1 MVQRWAGL
9 FAIRPHPRPAATHSA
24 ATGEVWG
31 RGLTLPRRRLWHL
44 APLLLLLL
52 SIVLSACSTSGGDDK
67 TLAIVTMFPTSGPD
81 AAVGQ
86 AMQQAVDLAVKQN
99 SSLSN
104 GYHLIAQHIDEAS
117 PLREGS
123 LDAALS
129 NSQVVGIVGPYSS
142 ETAVTFL
149 PAIAAAGVV
158 TISPTTTLPGLTQ
171 SSSAGEQ
178 GVPFD
183 KIHPA
188 GKPLSFFRLAPSDD
202 ALGKAAADMVVA
214 PTASHGLA
222 ARSIF
227 LVDDATASGKAA
239 AAAFAK
245 ELKAK
250 GGTVAGQQSLVTS
263 VGDNSTLVV
272 NAIVEAYPDL
282 VFYAGGLAT
291 GADLRSALTLSG
303 VPQMRIVAAGP
314 VADNPG
320 WSAAVG
326 QPVYGTYTIG
336 VLPASDPGQLDS
348 AKALASAWQADYA
361 GKALLPQSALAYDA
375 AMAEIAAIKTAIS
388 SGKGVSRSAIA
399 TALAA
404 TKFDGATGAIA
415 FDQNGDSTASTNF
428 SVYTCDAKGVWS
440 YQATLHS

>member
-1 MVQRWAGL
+1 VT
-9 FAIRPHPRPAATHSA
+9 AA
-24 ATGEVWG
+24 
-31 RGLTLPRRRLWHL
+31 PRRLWHL

-52 SIVLSACSTSGGDDK
+52 CVGLPACSGGGGDDK

-86 AMQQAVDLAVKQN
+86 SMQQAVDLAVKQN
-99 SSLSN
+99 GSLNN
-104 GYHLIAQHIDEAS
+104 GYHLVAQHIDEAS

-123 LDAALS
+123 LDTALS

-142 ETAVTFL
+142 ETAVAFL
-149 PAIAAAGVV
+149 PAIATAGVV
-158 TISPTTTLPGLTQ
+158 TVSPTTTLPGLTQ
-171 SSSAGEQ
+171 SASAGAQ

-214 PTASHGLA
+214 PTGSHGLA

-227 LVDDATASGKAA
+227 LVDDATATGKAA

-250 GGTVAGQQSLVTS
+250 GGTVAGQQSFMTGVS
-263 VGDNSTLVV
+263 DNSTLVV
-272 NAIVEAYPDL
+272 NAIIEAYPDL

-291 GADLRSALTLSG
+291 GADLRTALTLSG

-314 VADNPG
+314 VANNPG

-326 QPVYGTYTIG
+326 QPVLSTYTTG
-336 VLPASDPGQLDS
+336 VLPANDPGQLDS
-348 AKALASAWQADYA
+348 AKALTSAWQAAYV

-375 AMAEIAAIKTAIS
+375 AMAEIAAIKTAID
-388 SGKGVSRSAIA
+388 SGKGVTRGAIA

-415 FDQNGDSTASTNF
+415 FDQNGDSTAAATF

>member
-1 MVQRWAGL
+1 MTVA
-9 FAIRPHPRPAATHSA
+9 P
-24 ATGEVWG
+24 
-31 RGLTLPRRRLWHL
+31 RRLWHL

-52 SIVLSACSTSGGDDK
+52 CVGLPACSSGGGDDK

-86 AMQQAVDLAVKQN
+86 SMQQAVDLAVKQN
-99 SSLSN
+99 GSLNN
-104 GYHLIAQHIDEAS
+104 GYRLVAQHIDEAS

-123 LDAALS
+123 LDTALS

-142 ETAVTFL
+142 ETAVAFL
-149 PAIAAAGVV
+149 PTIATAGVV
-158 TISPTTTLPGLTQ
+158 TVSPTTTLPGLTQ
-171 SSSAGEQ
+171 SASAGAQ

-214 PTASHGLA
+214 PTGSHGLA
-222 ARSIF
+222 ARSVF

-250 GGTVAGQQSLVTS
+250 GGTVAGQQSFMTGVS
-263 VGDNSTLVV
+263 DNSTLVV
-272 NAIVEAYPDL
+272 NAIIEAYPDL

-303 VPQMRIVAAGP
+303 VPQIRIVAAGP
-314 VADNPG
+314 VANNPG

-326 QPVYGTYTIG
+326 QPVLSTYTTG
-336 VLPASDPGQLDS
+336 VLPANDPSQLDS
-348 AKALASAWQADYA
+348 AKALTSAWQADYA

-375 AMAEIAAIKTAIS
+375 AMAEIAAIKTALA
-388 SGKGVSRSAIA
+388 SGKGVTRGAIA

-404 TKFDGATGAIA
+404 TKFNGATGAIA
-415 FDQNGDSTASTNF
+415 FDQNGDSTAAATF

>member
-1 MVQRWAGL
+1 MTVA
-9 FAIRPHPRPAATHSA
+9 P
-24 ATGEVWG
+24 
-31 RGLTLPRRRLWHL
+31 RRLWHL
-44 APLLLLLL
+44 VPLLLLLL
-52 SIVLSACSTSGGDDK
+52 CVGLPACSGGGGDDK

-86 AMQQAVDLAVKQN
+86 SMQQAVDLAVKQN
-99 SSLSN
+99 GSLNN
-104 GYHLIAQHIDEAS
+104 GYHLVAQHIDEAS

-123 LDAALS
+123 LDTALS

-142 ETAVTFL
+142 ETAVAFL
-149 PAIAAAGVV
+149 PAIATAGVV
-158 TISPTTTLPGLTQ
+158 TVSPTTTLPGLTQ
-171 SSSAGEQ
+171 SASAGAQ

-188 GKPLSFFRLAPSDD
+188 GKPLSFYRLAPSDD

-214 PTASHGLA
+214 PTGSHGLA

-227 LVDDATASGKAA
+227 LVDDATATGKAA

-250 GGTVAGQQSLVTS
+250 GGTVAGQQSFMTGVS
-263 VGDNSTLVV
+263 DNSTLVV
-272 NAIVEAYPDL
+272 NAIIEAYPDL

-291 GADLRSALTLSG
+291 GADLRTALTLSG

-314 VADNPG
+314 VANNPG

-326 QPVYGTYTIG
+326 QPVLSTYTTG
-336 VLPASDPGQLDS
+336 VLPANDPGQLDS
-348 AKALASAWQADYA
+348 AKALTSAWQAAYA

-375 AMAEIAAIKTAIS
+375 AMAEIAAIKTAID
-388 SGKGVSRSAIA
+388 SGKGVTRGAIA

-404 TKFDGATGAIA
+404 TKFDGATGTIA
-415 FDQNGDSTASTNF
+415 FDQNGDSTAAATF